1 MLETNEQTL
10 TKCLDIIS
18 DLSFLQQN
26 SEKVQASSQL
36 VDFVQNQMDEYSL
49 EIYMKA
55 ICDFYREFLEKFY
68 KVNSAILEESQP
80 ESLQK

>member
-1 MLETNEQTL
+1 M
-10 TKCLDIIS
+10 
-18 DLSFLQQN
+18 
-26 SEKVQASSQL
+26 QASSQL